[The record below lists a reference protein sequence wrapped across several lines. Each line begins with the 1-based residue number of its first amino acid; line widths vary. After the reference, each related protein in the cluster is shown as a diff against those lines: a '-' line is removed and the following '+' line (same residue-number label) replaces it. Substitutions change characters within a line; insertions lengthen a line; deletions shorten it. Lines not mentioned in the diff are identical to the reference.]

1 MNISVVIATC
11 NRCKHLRNVLNSL
24 KEVTPSPEMTWEMIV
39 VDNNSTDA
47 TREVVEELICQKI
60 RNLRYLFEARQ
71 GKSFALNTGIAEA
84 KGKIIAF
91 VDDDAIISPDWLT
104 LIQKEFDSD
113 PCLAG
118 LGGRVELYNQ
128 EDKPIAI
135 RTSRKRLVL
144 SRAGFNA
151 RFIPIIGCNMAFARE
166 VFEEVGGF
174 DPKLGPGCRIAAGED
189 LDFLYKV
196 CRHGLKTVYC
206 PDIWLYHNH
215 GRKASAVDDDSSIGY
230 VTGRGAFYAK
240 YSLVLDRIVVRM
252 ALRETISLVRQL
264 ITKAFSGRSFRTP
277 LLHMRF
283 LLTGAVQ
290 YMTTTSPRPKR
301 KRDTDCRTAD
311 RHH

>member
-1 MNISVVIATC
+1 MNISIVIATC
-11 NRCKHLRNVLNSL
+11 NRCEHLRNVLNSL
-24 KEVTPSPEMTWEMIV
+24 EEVTPSPEMIWEVIV

-47 TREVVEELICQKI
+47 THEVVNELIDQKI

-91 VDDDAIISPDWLT
+91 VDDDAIISPGWLT
-104 LIQKEFDSD
+104 LIGKEFDSD
-113 PCLAG
+113 PSLAG

-135 RTSRKRLVL
+135 RTSRKRFVL
-144 SRAGFNA
+144 SRASFNA

-215 GRKASAVDDDSSIGY
+215 GRKAGAVDDSSISY
-230 VTGRGAFYAK
+230 LIGRGAFYAK
-240 YSLVLDRIVVRM
+240 HSLVLDRFVVRM
-252 ALRETISLVRQL
+252 ALRETISLVRRL
-264 ITKAFSGRSFRTP
+264 ITETFSGRSFRTSI
-277 LLHMRF
+277 LHMWF

-290 YMTTTSPRPKR
+290 YMTTTSPRPR
-301 KRDTDCRTAD
+301 GKRDTDGLL
-311 RHH
+311 